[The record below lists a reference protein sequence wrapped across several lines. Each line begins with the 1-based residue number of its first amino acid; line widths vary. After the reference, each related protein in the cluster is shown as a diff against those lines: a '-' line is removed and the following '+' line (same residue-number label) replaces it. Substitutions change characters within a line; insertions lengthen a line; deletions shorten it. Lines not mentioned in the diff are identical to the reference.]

1 MTGRKVIT
9 RTIALVMMREICKLL
24 VIATA
29 SSWQLWS
36 VEGKWEERKSSLKVQ
51 TGSVSTI
58 MLKMMLPT
66 MLLMMVTMMLLVCS
80 ALQATPLECPAEI
93 VRLSKC
99 YKLCGLL
106 GT

>member
-1 MTGRKVIT
+1 
-9 RTIALVMMREICKLL
+9 MMREICRLL

-29 SSWQLWS
+29 SSWQLWL

-51 TGSVSTI
+51 TGSVSNI
-58 MLKMMLPT
+58 MLKMMLPK
-66 MLLMMVTMMLLVCS
+66 MLWMMLSMMVMMMLLVCS
-80 ALQATPLECPAEI
+80 ALQATALECPAEI

>member
-1 MTGRKVIT
+1 MIGRKVIT
-9 RTIALVMMREICKLL
+9 KTIALVMMREICKLL

-66 MLLMMVTMMLLVCS
+66 MLLMMILLVCS
-80 ALQATPLECPAEI
+80 ALQATALECPAEI